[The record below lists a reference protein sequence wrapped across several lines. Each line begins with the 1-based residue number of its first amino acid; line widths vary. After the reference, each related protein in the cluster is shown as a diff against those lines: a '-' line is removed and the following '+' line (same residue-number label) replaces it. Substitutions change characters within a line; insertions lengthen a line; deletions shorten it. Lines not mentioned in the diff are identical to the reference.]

1 MRGAVGVLVLMIAAG
16 ALGQEA
22 PSQGPADDTA
32 GVQATID
39 AAPGNGYE
47 MEPGMTAPKLVQAVA
62 AVYPEGVV
70 VEGGS
75 VRCLLSMVVGEDG
88 LPRYVHVVRSAGDAF
103 DLAAVHAVRQSKY
116 EAGLRDGKAVPVR
129 MLVRVVFTTDA
140 VAAVPVMVQRT
151 YRGAADG
158 TLVDYPPKV
167 LTRVE
172 PNFSE
177 EARKKKI
184 SGNVMVSLIVD
195 EEGMPTEVRVVRG
208 VGHGLD
214 EQAIKAV
221 RQYRFRPAM
230 KDGKPVAQ
238 YINID
243 VNFQIF

>member
-1 MRGAVGVLVLMIAAG
+1 MRGAVGVLVLVLGAAG

-22 PSQGPADDTA
+22 PMPTPGPDDQTR
-32 GVQATID
+32 ID
-39 AAPGNGYE
+39 AAPGSGYE
-47 MEPGMTAPKLVQAVA
+47 MEPGMTAPKIVAAVA
-62 AVYPEGVV
+62 AVYPEGVTV
-70 VEGGS
+70 DGGN

-88 LPRYVHVVRSAGDAF
+88 LPRYVHVVHSAGDAF

-116 EAGLRDGKAVPVR
+116 EAGLRDGRAVPVR
-129 MLVRVVFTTDA
+129 MLVRVVFAADGA
-140 VAAVPVMVQRT
+140 AAVPVMVQRT
-151 YRGAADG
+151 YRGAVDG
-158 TLVDYPPKV
+158 SVVDYPPKV
-167 LTRVE
+167 LTRVD

-195 EEGMPTEVRVVRG
+195 EQGLPTDVTVVRG

-238 YINID
+238 HIDID